1 MNQQEVYKQ
10 LGMSSGTA
18 TYRLARLLLF
28 HYVQQASADKCFR
41 CGLKIESIDDF
52 SVEHKKPWLHV
63 SPDLYWDL
71 GNIAFSHRTCNS
83 GAARQMNKSKPHQRL
98 VGPVGTSWCT
108 EHKEFLPEENFH
120 KNAAIW
126 NGLQRQCID
135 CRQKRNKIA
144 DVVQR

>member
-1 MNQQEVYKQ
+1 MNQQEVFKQ

-28 HYVQQASADKCFR
+28 HYVQQASADICFR
-41 CGLKIESIDDF
+41 CGLKIETVDDF

-71 GNIAFSHRTCNS
+71 ENIAFSHRACNS
-83 GAARQMNKSKPHQRL
+83 GAARQINKAKLSTRT
-98 VGPVGTSWCT
+98 VGPEGTSWCT
-108 EHKEFLPEENFH
+108 EHKQFLSIDRFH
-120 KNAAIW
+120 KNSAIW
-126 NGLQRQCID
+126 NGVQRQCIE
-135 CRQKRNKIA
+135 CRQKRNKSA